1 MTNAEALDRLAHH
14 QARIL
19 ACIGAGIDLLALDAG
34 AARAPLARLRWTRV
48 RIIREYQL
56 FLWREILDPVI
67 ARDDRHA
74 VTARRLKDA
83 GLALFDDQTRF
94 IARWNFDE
102 IAADWDEYRLA
113 IAARSA
119 ALGRRIA
126 RERRELEA
134 MLAGCS
140 LDRRGVG
147 DRPPATPLPVRS
159 PPAARADS
167 RAP

>member
-19 ACIGAGIDLLALDAG
+19 ACIDAGIDLLALDAG

-56 FLWREILDPVI
+56 FLCREILDPVI
-67 ARDDRHA
+67 ARDDRHSA
-74 VTARRLKDA
+74 TARRLKET
-83 GLALFDDQTRF
+83 GLAVFEDQTRF
-94 IARWNFDE
+94 IARWTFDE
-102 IAADWDEYRLA
+102 VAAAWDDYRLA

-119 ALGRRIA
+119 SLKRSIA
-126 RERRELEA
+126 RERRGVEA

-140 LDRRGVG
+140 LDRRAVG
-147 DRPPATPLPVRS
+147 GRPPATPSPVRS
-159 PPAARADS
+159 PPAAGADS
-167 RAP
+167 RAR